1 MRWRRPLWPVL
12 KKQTAKAKAE
22 GLKMALVLEKIVT
35 SRFDNPD
42 APHIAGYE
50 DSGGYEAI
58 RRILGGVEP
67 ADVIDLVKTSGLRG
81 RGGAGFPCGLKWS
94 FVPQVDGPKY
104 LAVNA
109 DEGEPGTFKDRELML
124 RDPHQLIEGI
134 LIASYAVGIEK
145 AYIYIRGEFVA
156 PWRAV
161 EKALAEAYEKEYV
174 GRNILGSGFSCD
186 IYTTAERAPTSAA
199 RKPGFWNR
207 SRASADTPASS
218 RRFRRSSVCMR
229 GPRSSTTWRPSR
241 TSPTS

>member
-1 MRWRRPLWPVL
+1 
-12 KKQTAKAKAE
+12 
-22 GLKMALVLEKIVT
+22 MALVLEKIVT
-35 SRFDNPD
+35 GRFDNPD

-50 DSGGYEAI
+50 ASGGYEAI
-58 RRILGGVEP
+58 KRLLGGVEP
-67 ADVIDLVKTSGLRG
+67 ADVIELVKASGLRG

-134 LIASYAVGIEK
+134 LIACYAVGIEK

-161 EKALAEAYEKEYV
+161 EKALAEAAALLVLKKK
-174 GRNILGSGFSCD
+174 
-186 IYTTAERAPTSAA
+186 AEQIWGTEE
-199 RKPGFWNR
+199 
-207 SRASADTPASS
+207 DD
-218 RRFRRSSVCMR
+218 
-229 GPRSSTTWRPSR
+229 
-241 TSPTS
+241 